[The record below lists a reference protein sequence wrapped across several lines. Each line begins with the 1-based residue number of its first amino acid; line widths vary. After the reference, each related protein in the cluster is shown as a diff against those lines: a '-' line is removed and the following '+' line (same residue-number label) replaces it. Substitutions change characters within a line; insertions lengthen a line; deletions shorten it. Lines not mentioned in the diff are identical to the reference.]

1 VIEIGA
7 YTLRPWQPADT
18 SFVFHCCQDPDIQ
31 RWTTVP
37 VPYRPGDAAS
47 FVVAH
52 ATPQPEDA
60 SAWFAVVRTDTGE
73 LLGSISLNWFD
84 RRSRTGEMG
93 YWLGPDARGQGVMS
107 TVLAGLARW
116 AVAALDL
123 ASVMLRIAAGNSA
136 SRRVAAR
143 AGFVE
148 RVVERGASK
157 DGQGVDDSVI
167 YAWEPGAAPS
177 GK

>member
-7 YTLRPWQPADT
+7 YTLRPWRPDDT
-18 SFVFHCCQDPDIQ
+18 SFVFHCCQDADIQ

-37 VPYRPGDAAS
+37 TPYRPGDAAA

-52 ATPQPEDA
+52 AKPQPEA
-60 SAWFAVVRTDTGE
+60 TSAWFAIARTDTGE
-73 LLGSISLNWFD
+73 LLGSISFNWFD
-84 RRSRTGEMG
+84 RRRATGEIG

-116 AVAALDL
+116 SAAALGL
-123 ASVMLRIAAGNSA
+123 TSVLLRIAAGNVS
-136 SRRVAAR
+136 SRAVAAR

-148 RVVERGASK
+148 ALRPDEA
-157 DGQGVDDSVI
+157 DDLLH
-167 YAWEPGAAPS
+167 YLWKPAAPS

>member
-7 YTLRPWQPADT
+7 YTLRPWEAADT

-37 VPYRPGDAAS
+37 TPYRPGDAAA
-47 FVVAH
+47 FVIAH
-52 ATPQPEDA
+52 ATPQPEEA
-60 SAWFAVVRTDTGE
+60 SAWFAIVRTDTGE
-73 LLGSISLNWFD
+73 LLGSISFNWID
-84 RRSRTGEMG
+84 RRRGTGEIG
-93 YWLGPDARGQGVMS
+93 YWLGPEARGLGVMS

-116 AVAALDL
+116 AAAELELSSVA
-123 ASVMLRIAAGNSA
+123 LRIAAGNTA
-136 SRRVAAR
+136 SRAVAAR

-148 RVVERGASK
+148 VGVDTGAGK
-157 DGQGVDDSVI
+157 DGDGVDDLVRYVWDAGS
-167 YAWEPGAAPS
+167 AS

>member
-1 VIEIGA
+1 MIEVGA
-7 YTLRPWQPADT
+7 YTLRPWQASDT
-18 SFVFHCCQDPDIQ
+18 TFVFFCCQDPEIQ

-37 VPYRPGDAAS
+37 VPYRAGDAAT

-52 ATPQPEDA
+52 ATAQPEEA

-84 RRSRTGEMG
+84 RRRRTGEIG

-107 TVLAGLARW
+107 TVLEGLARW
-116 AVAALDL
+116 ATAALGL
-123 ASVMLRIAAGNSA
+123 ASVRLRIAAGNTA
-136 SRRVAAR
+136 SRRVATR

-148 RVVERGASK
+148 GVVEKGGAK
-157 DGQGVDDSVI
+157 DGAQADDAVL
-167 YAWEPGAAPS
+167 YAWNADSTS